1 MISFPSVEKRALLHV
16 HTRASDGT
24 GTMEEVMAEAVAAGA
39 DILGI
44 NDHRTLWARDNG
56 YGGWNSS
63 LFVLAGTELEDSAR
77 KSHILAWGIDG
88 LPPSADTSEQIE
100 FVNRRGGVAIAAHP
114 TEAPG
119 KLPRTGSYAWT
130 ADSTEGLAGV
140 EVWNYMSLWKRNIS
154 LLNMRMKLKHPDD
167 SVEHPDPAAI
177 EFWRNVGGCAIA
189 GPDAHALKFGPGRR
203 KLVVFPYPMLFRRL
217 LTHILLEEELPGD
230 DALAER
236 RILDALK
243 RGSCFTSN
251 AILGDAR
258 GFRAAREDG
267 RVAVR
272 LPSGGEVAVFGSQG
286 GMWTGRLGPG
296 EHRMDQAVEGPLSIH
311 VYRKGRT
318 WICCGLP

>member
-1 MISFPSVEKRALLHV
+1 MISFPPVEKRALLHV

-63 LFVLAGTELEDSAR
+63 LLVLAGTELEDSTE
-77 KSHILAWGIDG
+77 KSHILAYGIDC
-88 LPPSADTSEQIE
+88 LPSSTDTSEQLAFI
-100 FVNRRGGVAIAAHP
+100 NRRGGVAIAAHP

-140 EVWNYMSLWKRNIS
+140 EVWNYMSLWKKNIS
-154 LLNMRMKLKHPDD
+154 LLNMRTKLRYPDI

-189 GPDAHALKFGPGRR
+189 GPDAHALKFGPGRK
-203 KLVVFPYPMLFRRL
+203 KLVVFPYRMLFGRL
-217 LTHILLEEELPGD
+217 FTHILLEEELPSD
-230 DALAER
+230 DVPAER
-236 RILDALK
+236 KILDALK

-258 GFRAAREDG
+258 GFRAARENG
-267 RVAVR
+267 KVAIR
-272 LPSGGEVAVFGSQG
+272 LPSAGEVAVLGCEG
-286 GMWTGRLGPG
+286 RTWTGRLDPG
-296 EHRMDQAVEGPLSIH
+296 EHRTGQLDKGPLSIY

-318 WICCGLP
+318 WIYCGLP

>member
-1 MISFPSVEKRALLHV
+1 MISFPPVEKRALLHV

-24 GTMEEVMAEAVAAGA
+24 GTMEEVMAEAMAAGA

-63 LFVLAGTELEDSAR
+63 LFVLAGTELEDSAG
-77 KSHILAWGIDG
+77 KSHVLAYGIDC
-88 LPPSADTSEQIE
+88 LPSSADTSEQIE

-119 KLPRTGSYAWT
+119 KLPRTGSYSWT
-130 ADSTEGLAGV
+130 ADSTDGLAGV
-140 EVWNYMSLWKRNIS
+140 EVWNYMSLWKKDIS
-154 LLNMRMKLKHPDD
+154 LLNMRTKLRHPDS

-189 GPDAHALKFGPGRR
+189 GPDAHALKFGPGRW
-203 KLVVFPYPMLFRRL
+203 KLVVFPYSMLFGRL
-217 LTHILLEEELPGD
+217 LTHILLDEELPGD
-230 DALAER
+230 DAPAER
-236 RILDALK
+236 KILDALK

-251 AILGDAR
+251 AIMGDAR
-258 GFRAAREDG
+258 GFRAAREKG
-267 RVAVR
+267 RVAFR
-272 LPSGGEVAVFGSQG
+272 LPSAGEVAVMGREG
-286 GMWTGRLGPG
+286 ITWTGRLGPG
-296 EHRMDQAVEGPLSIH
+296 LHRTGPAAEGPLSIH

-318 WICCGLP
+318 WIYCGLP